1 MEGRVTTPCAVAP
14 PPEQRPPVAAG
25 DVTARSMRRLS
36 IGTRLIVFSSALLG
50 VLIATNLYLIT
61 ELVSRSGTVVAA
73 TELLAHLER
82 ATAAATAFGD
92 IKYWLTD
99 PAVSQLALAAGKA
112 GEARARFDGHL
123 DGLAPYDPGAV
134 AAIRAE
140 ADAFA
145 RRAPAAV
152 DALVS
157 DRRGPGD
164 RSRLIPSRPVRR
176 LFAQARAHSE
186 AVDEQLGALAARLRQ
201 QADEAR
207 ARVLA
212 DDAGTRRLAALIMVA
227 ATLFGLALTALVLRS
242 INLPLRRLSEAMRG
256 ITGGDLA
263 VPIPPPGRDE
273 IGAMARTLALFRDSL
288 IERARLAT
296 EREHQRRTLEAA
308 IETIADG
315 FILYDRDDRLVL
327 CNTRFRGMFPELADL
342 LVEGRPFPEFIRA
355 AVRRSPIDLGGRSK
369 AEWLEDRLR
378 RHEVPDGSF
387 EQRYA
392 DGRWVRISERRI
404 HDGGAVAVYTDITEL
419 KRRQEELQAAKEQ
432 AEEASQ
438 AKSQFLANMSHE
450 LRTPLNAIIGYSD
463 MLLEEAE
470 DLGCAE
476 LSPDL
481 EKIRGAGKHLLSL
494 INDILD
500 LSKIEAGR
508 MDLFSGRLRHRRL
521 GPGGAIDA
529 RAAGRQEPVTGL
541 RCASRPRSELFT
553 PIAPSCA
560 RACSIS

>member
-1 MEGRVTTPCAVAP
+1 M
-14 PPEQRPPVAAG
+14 AAG

-61 ELVSRSGTVVAA
+61 KLVSRSGTVVAA
-73 TELLAHLER
+73 TELLAHLEQ

-99 PAVSQLALAAGKA
+99 PAVSQLAMAAGKA
-112 GEARARFDGHL
+112 GEARARFNGHL

-145 RRAPAAV
+145 RRARAAV

-157 DRRGPGD
+157 DRRGAGD

-176 LFAQARAHSE
+176 LFAQARAHSA
-186 AVDEQLGALAARLRQ
+186 AVDEQLGALAAGLRQ
-201 QADEAR
+201 QAEEAR

-212 DDAGTRRLAALIMVA
+212 DDASTRRLAALIMVA

-273 IGAMARTLALFRDSL
+273 IGAMARTLAMFRDSL

-355 AVRRSPIDLGGRSK
+355 AVLRAPIDLGGRSE

-387 EQRYA
+387 EQPYA

-432 AEEASQ
+432 AEEASR
-438 AKSQFLANMSHE
+438 AKSRLPREHE
-450 LRTPLNAIIGYSD
+450 PRVADTFERD
-463 MLLEEAE
+463 
-470 DLGCAE
+470 
-476 LSPDL
+476 
-481 EKIRGAGKHLLSL
+481 H
-494 INDILD
+494 
-500 LSKIEAGR
+500 
-508 MDLFSGRLRHRRL
+508 RL
-521 GPGGAIDA
+521 
-529 RAAGRQEPVTGL
+529 
-541 RCASRPRSELFT
+541 
-553 PIAPSCA
+553 
-560 RACSIS
+560 